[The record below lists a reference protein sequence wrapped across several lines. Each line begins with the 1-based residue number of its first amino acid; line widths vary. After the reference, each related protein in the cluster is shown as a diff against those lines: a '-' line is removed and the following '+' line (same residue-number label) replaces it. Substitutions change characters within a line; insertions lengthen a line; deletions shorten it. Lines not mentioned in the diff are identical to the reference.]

1 MTDDKHKESLGER
14 KTRLPLISRSFVP
27 SVFTVMNMA
36 CGYVAIVMSGA
47 DQFVAAG
54 WFIILAA
61 LLDTVDGFVARLTNA
76 SSRFG
81 IELDSLSDLVSFG
94 AAPAYLV
101 YKFGLEDMGAVVGI
115 ILSSMLV
122 VGSGLRL
129 ARFNTGSPRSCKG
142 SFSGLPTPAQA
153 LTVAGFVLWMNT
165 GNFLNQYQLQSTLSL
180 LTIVLTLLMVS
191 RVNYDALPNPTLET
205 LREKPL
211 QAGLYLAIFLSVLVF
226 QAKALFLVMLLY
238 ILLGLL
244 RSLSVVF
251 RQLVLQR

>member
-1 MTDDKHKESLGER
+1 MTDDEHKESLRER
-14 KTRLPLISRSFVP
+14 RTRLPLISRLFVP

-47 DQFVAAG
+47 DRFVAAG
-54 WFIILAA
+54 WFIIFAA
-61 LLDTVDGFVARLTNA
+61 LLDTIDGFVARLTNA
-76 SSRFG
+76 ASRFG

-101 YKFGLEDMGAVVGI
+101 YKFALEDMGTVPGV

-129 ARFNTGSPRSCKG
+129 ARFNTGVPGSYKG

-165 GNFLNQYQLQSTLSL
+165 DNFLDQYQLQSTLSL
-180 LTIVLTLLMVS
+180 LIIALTLLMVS
-191 RVNYDALPNPTLET
+191 RVNYNALPNPTFET
-205 LREKPL
+205 VRERPL
-211 QAGLYLAIFLSVLVF
+211 QSGLYLAIFLSVLVY

-244 RSLSVVF
+244 RSLSAVF
-251 RQLVLQR
+251 RQHVLQR